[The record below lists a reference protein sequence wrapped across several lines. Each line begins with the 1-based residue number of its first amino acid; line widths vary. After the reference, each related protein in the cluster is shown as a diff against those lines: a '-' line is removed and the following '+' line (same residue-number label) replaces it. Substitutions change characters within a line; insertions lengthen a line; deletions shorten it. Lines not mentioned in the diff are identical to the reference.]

1 MRLMNSSGQIL
12 TGVLL
17 SFSAYAWNLPV
28 GDFEFVAQGL
38 EAELDDYA
46 IKEKVLPQFAY
57 ISHWGEFDVQ
67 FGPNLNKMY
76 LELEAF

>member
-1 MRLMNSSGQIL
+1 MPYLNYLRQLEK
-12 TGVLL
+12 V
-17 SFSAYAWNLPV
+17 
-28 GDFEFVAQGL
+28 VAEGL
-38 EAELDDYA
+38 EAELEDYE

-57 ISHWGEFDVQ
+57 ISDWSEFDVQ